1 MQVTMES
8 GTSFWLGV
16 VICAAVFFGAHT
28 WGNLWRD
35 PNEFPTFGDSGLP
48 KNCKAIIQ
56 RNLDDWH
63 SGAYTADAVLNSI
76 ERNCSV
82 IGYSWG
88 R

>member
-1 MQVTMES
+1 MDS
-8 GTSFWLGV
+8 AGAFWCGLILGV
-16 VICAAVFFGAHT
+16 AGMWAAHT
-28 WGNLWRD
+28 WGDLWRD
-35 PNEFPTFGDSGLP
+35 PNEFPTFGKTGLP

-63 SGAYTADAVLNSI
+63 TGSYPAEAALNSI
-76 ERNCSV
+76 ERNCSI

>member
-1 MQVTMES
+1 MDS
-8 GTSFWLGV
+8 GGAFWGGLFLGAMTLW
-16 VICAAVFFGAHT
+16 IAHT
-28 WGNLWRD
+28 FGSLWRD

-63 SGAYTADAVLNSI
+63 GHVYTADAVLGSI
-76 ERNCSV
+76 ERNCS
-82 IGYSWG
+82 ITGYSWG